1 MIRAKRLTPLPI
13 LALVLLALGC
23 AVPLPAPQLTATAES
38 QLPAPV
44 QDRSGS
50 EVQSA
55 SSGAPSNNPLSLQQ
69 TANDDKQP
77 SALAALE
84 DDELAGTTV
93 VPDEDPVEA
102 TPEPQGFGD
111 EAAADPT
118 ETPTPEE
125 PTLEVDGD
133 ATDEAALAMLPSE
146 YPQEMVALLNQ
157 FRIAKGIPELQFD
170 ATLTASAMGYAQYMA
185 TTNFFG
191 HYPPSGSTPSGRI
204 AATGF
209 EGQYQG
215 EALSAGQPT
224 PAVALSRLLGSSDHA
239 AILLNASSTL
249 VGVGYYYEP
258 GSQYGH
264 YWAVVTANP

>member
-13 LALVLLALGC
+13 LALALLALGC

-69 TANDDKQP
+69 TASDDKQP

-84 DDELAGTTV
+84 DDELSGTTV
-93 VPDEDPVEA
+93 VPDVDPADA
-102 TPEPQGFGD
+102 TPTPQVVED
-111 EAAADPT
+111 EVPATPT

-125 PTLEVDGD
+125 PTPIPEPPVDP
-133 ATDEAALAMLPSE
+133 AAYAGEML
-146 YPQEMVALLNQ
+146 ALLNQ
-157 FRIAKGIPELQFD
+157 YRSENGIPELQFD

-191 HYPPSGSTPSGRI
+191 HYPPSGSTPAGRI
-204 AATGF
+204 AAAGF
-209 EGQYQG
+209 EGQYMG

-224 PAVALSRLLGSSDHA
+224 PAVALSRLLGSSAHA

-258 GSQYGH
+258 GSYYGH

>member
-1 MIRAKRLTPLPI
+1 MRTTRLLPLLPFA
-13 LALVLLALGC
+13 LALLALGC

-44 QDRSGS
+44 QDRGGS

-55 SSGAPSNNPLSLQQ
+55 SSGAPSSNPLSLQQ
-69 TANDDKQP
+69 TANDDKKP

-93 VPDEDPVEA
+93 VPDVEETPEA
-102 TPEPQGFGD
+102 GAVEEETPEPATAT
-111 EAAADPT
+111 AAPG
-118 ETPTPEE
+118 EPTPTPE
-125 PTLEVDGD
+125 PPADPAVYAG
-133 ATDEAALAMLPSE
+133 
-146 YPQEMVALLNQ
+146 EMMALLNQ
-157 FRIAKGIPELQFD
+157 YRSENGIPELQFD
-170 ATLTASAMGYAQYMA
+170 GTLTASAMGYAQYMA

-204 AATGF
+204 AAAGF

-215 EALSAGQPT
+215 EALSAGQAS
-224 PAVALSRLLGSSDHA
+224 PAVALSRLLGSSSHA
-239 AILLNASSTL
+239 AILLSPKATL

-258 GSQYGH
+258 GSYYGH
-264 YWAVVTANP
+264 YWVVVTANP